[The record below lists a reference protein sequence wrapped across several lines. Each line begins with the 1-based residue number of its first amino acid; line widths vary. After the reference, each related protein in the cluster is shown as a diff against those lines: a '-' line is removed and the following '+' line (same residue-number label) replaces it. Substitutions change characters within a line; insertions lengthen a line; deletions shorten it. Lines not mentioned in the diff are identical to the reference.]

1 MPSIVGPI
9 QINSIEGIV
18 NLGDSFYISPKG
30 SSKSSL
36 GSGGANTG
44 DFHIVNNILSA
55 TNAIDPDA
63 NDSNITANA

>member
-1 MPSIVGPI
+1 MPSIVGPV
-9 QINSIEGIV
+9 QINNVEGII

-44 DFHIVNNILSA
+44 DFYVVNNVISA
-55 TNAIDPDA
+55 TNEIDPDA
-63 NDSNITANA
+63 SDSNITANA

>member
-1 MPSIVGPI
+1 MPSVVGPVN
-9 QINSIEGIV
+9 INSNEGV
-18 NLGDSFYISPKG
+18 LNLGDSFYISPKG

-36 GSGGANTG
+36 GSGAANTG
-44 DFHIVNNILSA
+44 DFHIVNNVFSA